1 MPSQWC
7 WLKHTSSVLE
17 GRKREGRIKKNEDM
31 GRTGRLPGETEDLG
45 YLSHL
50 DSQKSGGSRMC
61 NSGKKKKYCRVCCGG
76 FEMYG

>member
-1 MPSQWC
+1 M
-7 WLKHTSSVLE
+7 LE

-61 NSGKKKKYCRVCCGG
+61 NSGKKKSTAEFVVEDLRCMVRISSLRIY
-76 FEMYG
+76 